1 MSRLRRQWLR
11 PKRSHRVSDCSVGC
25 CARALSLIVPP
36 CPLPVGRIHQTIGL
50 FRTATC
56 ALYRDTSWALP
67 YSNAAPNNQEGLPS
81 LGTPQAES
89 LSSFATPGA
98 WKASKTPRGGLRTM
112 HVHGIVPMHTVRAH
126 PPCCGMISWHLTR
139 GSEQVGSGPQAS
151 CLSPACG
158 FPHGVCSTASPN
170 Q

>member
-11 PKRSHRVSDCSVGC
+11 PKRNHRVSDCVVGC

-36 CPLPVGRIHQTIGL
+36 CPLPVGTIHQTIGL

-89 LSSFATPGA
+89 LSSFEPQQLRHPWRVESLQNASRGVENYACA
-98 WKASKTPRGGLRTM
+98 WYFA
-112 HVHGIVPMHTVRAH
+112 HAHRACSSSLLLDDILSSH
-126 PPCCGMISWHLTR
+126 R
-139 GSEQVGSGPQAS
+139 GSEQGGSGPQAP
-151 CLSPACG
+151 CLSPA
-158 FPHGVCSTASPN
+158 
-170 Q
+170 